1 MFVILLYVIIFL
13 WGSSYSK
20 CSNICLRLNYFLLI
34 SHAQFLFFFFLS
46 HELSSAAVSC
56 LSKSKF
62 PVQALLNSYYSH
74 ALECLFVSG
83 LLIAIA
89 EFLWL
94 TKYSRRR
101 EVTEVRKVKMVQR
114 MHLHSNCP
122 HSPVQQVKLFPTRLK
137 FQQWKYTLFAKT

>member
-1 MFVILLYVIIFL
+1 MLKHLLETKLFFINLPCTF
-13 WGSSYSK
+13 
-20 CSNICLRLNYFLLI
+20 F
-34 SHAQFLFFFFLS
+34 FFFFLS

-89 EFLWL
+89 EFL
-94 TKYSRRR
+94 
-101 EVTEVRKVKMVQR
+101 
-114 MHLHSNCP
+114 
-122 HSPVQQVKLFPTRLK
+122 
-137 FQQWKYTLFAKT
+137 